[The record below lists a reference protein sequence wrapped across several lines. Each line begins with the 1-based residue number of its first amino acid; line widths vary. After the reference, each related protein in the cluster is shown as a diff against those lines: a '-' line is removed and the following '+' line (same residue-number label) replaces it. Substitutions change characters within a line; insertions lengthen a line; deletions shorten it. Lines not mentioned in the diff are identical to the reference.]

1 MSEEKVPE
9 VNVTP
14 DVEETPKVVEEAV
27 NAVEEAAAEAVEE
40 VAAEAEEAVEE
51 VVEEAV
57 EEAVEKVEDAEEASV
72 DLGSMTLAELS
83 DLFDKLSQDEN
94 RMRRYKEA
102 EAIKS
107 AFYKRLSK
115 EKADAGLGTKVDEP
129 SSREDVIEEV
139 AQAPQTEVRDN
150 PF

>member
-1 MSEEKVPE
+1 MSEEKIPE

-14 DVEETPKVVEEAV
+14 DVEETPKI
-27 NAVEEAAAEAVEE
+27 VEE
-40 VAAEAEEAVEE
+40 VVETAAEEAVEE
-51 VVEEAV
+51 VQEEAP
-57 EEAVEKVEDAEEASV
+57 V
-72 DLGSMTLAELS
+72 DLATLSLAELS

-115 EKADAGLGTKVDEP
+115 EKADAGLG
-129 SSREDVIEEV
+129 S
-139 AQAPQTEVRDN
+139 
-150 PF
+150 